1 MLGDVMFNVQMLK
14 HKHSGQC
21 TISAYPRRDRLL
33 KQGTATSSEVATL
46 DGHQQPKDRQVGFIK
61 IINKK
66 IYLFLFIS
74 IGKTELIDPLDQDSY
89 FQLVKLPT
97 IILKGKLISYDIR
110 NFLLYKYFFKD
121 TINKLIFKKFNRI
134 KTKFRIKRSHC

>member
-1 MLGDVMFNVQMLK
+1 M
-14 HKHSGQC
+14 
-21 TISAYPRRDRLL
+21 
-33 KQGTATSSEVATL
+33 
-46 DGHQQPKDRQVGFIK
+46 
-61 IINKK
+61 INKK

-121 TINKLIFKKFNRI
+121 TIKKLIFKKFNRI